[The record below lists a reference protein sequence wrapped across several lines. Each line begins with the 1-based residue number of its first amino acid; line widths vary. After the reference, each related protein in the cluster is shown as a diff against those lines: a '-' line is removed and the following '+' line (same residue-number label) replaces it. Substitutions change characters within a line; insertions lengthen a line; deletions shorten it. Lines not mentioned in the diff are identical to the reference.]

1 MNAIN
6 LDITDDLRDYD
17 SYVSR
22 SKFHVQQALSRKYCR
37 LLSRSRQKP
46 WLFATPKATYVQSE
60 QE

>member
-22 SKFHVQQALSRKYCR
+22 RKFYVRQALSQKYYPSLIATAPKPR
-37 LLSRSRQKP
+37 LSARSNT
-46 WLFATPKATYVQSE
+46 ACVQSG

>member
-22 SKFHVQQALSRKYCR
+22 RKFYVRQALSQYCR
-37 LLSRSRQKP
+37 LLSQPRQS
-46 WLFATPKATYVQSE
+46 LGYLRA
-60 QE
+60 